1 MKLAWLMLLAP
12 LLFQQDPQKD
22 RPEWIAIAAA
32 KGVKAI
38 GSNPE
43 GMFLYSFTRNGERR
57 ESLLMLPGAVFQTD
71 VQNVQS
77 PACVSLAAA
86 MPFNLG
92 DGAVLR
98 ISAGDELRQQ
108 ETVRLLLDPAH
119 VRAHRAWVPVRFEIP
134 AGQNRVRLRFE
145 VDPGIRGDH
154 TADWVGLA
162 AGNEPG
168 CLFAAPK
175 NLAR

>member
-1 MKLAWLMLLAP
+1 VKLAWLILLAP
-12 LLFQQDPQKD
+12 FLFPQDTQKVQ
-22 RPEWIAIAAA
+22 PELIAIAAA
-32 KGVKAI
+32 KGIKAI

-57 ESLLMLPGAVFQTD
+57 ESLLLLPGAVFQAD

-98 ISAGDELRQQ
+98 ISVGDELRQQ
-108 ETVRLLLDPAH
+108 EAVLLSLDPAH

-134 AGQNRVRLRFE
+134 AGLNRVRLRFE

-162 AGNEPG
+162 AGNEPE
-168 CLFAAPK
+168 CLFGAAK
-175 NLAR
+175 K